1 MHVEINIIFLFPF
14 FWLKLSG
21 CTLSIFA
28 RTAFSFRS
36 IYYCVHRDD
45 RSRLPILYEPQ
56 KRPAG
61 ITPLSFVTKKE
72 IILVWPKRVR
82 NVYLLVCH
90 VPFIAN
96 GAGFLLENFV
106 HCSKNPALS
115 DKLHDRPTDLFFR
128 LSTLFTHLPGSN
140 L

>member
-1 MHVEINIIFLFPF
+1 M
-14 FWLKLSG
+14 
-21 CTLSIFA
+21 
-28 RTAFSFRS
+28 
-36 IYYCVHRDD
+36 
-45 RSRLPILYEPQ
+45 
-56 KRPAG
+56 
-61 ITPLSFVTKKE
+61 SFVTKKE

-96 GAGFLLENFV
+96 GAAFLLENFV

-115 DKLHDRPTDLFFR
+115 DKPHERPTDLFFR
-128 LSTLFTHLPGSN
+128 LNKLCTHLSGSN